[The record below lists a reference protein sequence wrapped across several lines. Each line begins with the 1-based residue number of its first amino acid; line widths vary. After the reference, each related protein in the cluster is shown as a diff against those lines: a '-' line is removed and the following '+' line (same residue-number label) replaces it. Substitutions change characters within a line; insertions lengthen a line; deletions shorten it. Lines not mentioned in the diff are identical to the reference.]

1 VLVEVGFLVGLVPV
15 AERVRVGLPVH
26 YTSALSHGLHECMH
40 HQRAWHHERMS
51 PPPPPP
57 HARHAP
63 IPARPSRAHGAKTAG
78 EVTLGRARN
87 GDRKI
92 AYREASGGADLAVVG
107 AAVKL
112 LRRRLRLLK
121 DAHHLGHGGSFE
133 RVEDHAPSAI
143 WGGVRG
149 FFPRESTRGLYFLFS
164 SPGSVETSTVS
175 GRASAVQG
183 SPAPCHSP
191 TRAGACLLSS
201 SRSCASVRAPGAF

>member
-1 VLVEVGFLVGLVPV
+1 MHASRIDRIDRYRRHSACRSRLSGWPCSGRRARAGWSAGPPHISTEPRP
-15 AERVRVGLPVH
+15 ARVHAPPTRLAPCTH
-26 YTSALSHGLHECMH
+26 A
-40 HQRAWHHERMS
+40 
-51 PPPPPP
+51 PPPPP

-63 IPARPSRAHGAKTAG
+63 IPARPSRAHGAQTAG

-143 WGGVRG
+143 WGVWEFVD
-149 FFPRESTRGLYFLFS
+149 FFLVNQPVDCTFFLS
-164 SPGSVETSTVS
+164 
-175 GRASAVQG
+175 Q
-183 SPAPCHSP
+183 
-191 TRAGACLLSS
+191 L
-201 SRSCASVRAPGAF
+201 